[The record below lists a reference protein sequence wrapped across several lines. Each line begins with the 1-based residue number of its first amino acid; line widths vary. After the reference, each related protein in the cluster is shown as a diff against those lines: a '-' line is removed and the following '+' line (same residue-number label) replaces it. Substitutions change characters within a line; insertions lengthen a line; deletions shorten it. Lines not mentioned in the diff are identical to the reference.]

1 MRRYVIL
8 TWVLVDWKTA
18 LGRLQPL
25 DLTNYPLDR
34 LYDECP
40 TICGH
45 GPKLLLAVC
54 ESVYFLDSRPSPT
67 RLPAQYFVR

>member
-45 GPKLLLAVC
+45 GPNLLPAVC
-54 ESVYFLDSRPSPT
+54 ESVYF
-67 RLPAQYFVR
+67 